1 PANDAIP
8 YGGLMEYPAE
18 LKFAPNHEW
27 ARVEDNKVRMGISDY
42 AQDALGDVVYVEL
55 PAVGATVSKGD
66 AFAEVESTKSVS
78 DVYAIVS
85 GTVIEANSAL
95 DDTPELVNTDAY
107 GEGWFVVI
115 EASDLSELDSL
126 MDAAAYEG
134 SLD

>member
-1 PANDAIP
+1 MD
-8 YGGLMEYPAE
+8 YPAD
-18 LKFAPNHEW
+18 LRYAPNHEW
-27 ARVEDNKVRMGISDY
+27 ARVEGARVRMGISDY

-55 PAVGATVSKGD
+55 PAVGTEVSKGD

-85 GTVIEANSAL
+85 GTVVEANTTL

-107 GEGWFVVI
+107 GDGWFVVI
-115 EASDLSELDSL
+115 EASDLSELEDL
-126 MDAAAYEG
+126 KDAASYEA